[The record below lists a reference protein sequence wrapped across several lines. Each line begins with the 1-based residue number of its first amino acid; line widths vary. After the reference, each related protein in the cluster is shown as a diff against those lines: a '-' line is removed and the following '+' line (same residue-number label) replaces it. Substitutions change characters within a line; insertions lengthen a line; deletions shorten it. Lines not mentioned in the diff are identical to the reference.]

1 MTKPR
6 EQHVEQLVRAVYGLG
21 RLRREIS
28 RHALAELGTQG
39 FTALAIVHVD
49 GPMRVSDVAHQL
61 AVDMSVASRQ
71 LSALIDAGYA
81 EREPSPEDGRA
92 WLVKTTGA
100 GRRVLEES
108 HRRMVH
114 AFSQALGGWSAAEVT
129 ALSDGLTRLSGD
141 FALASSPAEGK
152 EARR

>member
-6 EQHVEQLVRAVYGLG
+6 KQDVEKLVRAVYGLG
-21 RLRREIS
+21 RLRREIA

-49 GPMRVSDVAHQL
+49 GPMRVSDVAQEL
-61 AVDMSVASRQ
+61 AVDTSVASRQ
-71 LSALIDAGYA
+71 LSALIDAGYI
-81 EREPSPEDGRA
+81 EREPSPDDRRA
-92 WLVKTTGA
+92 WLVKTTDA

-114 AFSQALGGWSAAEVT
+114 AFSRALGDWSAAEVA

-141 FALASSPAEGK
+141 FALVSTPAEGK